1 MAPWYPQ
8 SERSVVVRASTIIRG
23 LAKARTRAG
32 EMAQLE
38 VQVLSTHIRKPG
50 VTVHIYIPAPE
61 RQK

>member
-1 MAPWYPQ
+1 MAAVCPQ
-8 SERSVVVRASTIIRG
+8 SEWSVVVRASTIIRG

-32 EMAQLE
+32 EMAQSE

-50 VTVHIYIPAPE
+50 VTVHIYILAPG